1 MVWEQREPS
10 FVASRRRSGACS
22 VTAMALVVVF
32 VVVGLLVLLPMTA
45 STGATAREISL
56 VTRGM
61 AFYLEGDPAP
71 NPTIRLAAGEE
82 VRLTL
87 LNLDR
92 GFKHNLAIDGW
103 NIETVSLDANESTV
117 VRIQAPDQ
125 AGRQPYIC
133 SPHSEMMHGVIEIVS
148 IN

>member
-22 VTAMALVVVF
+22 VAAMAVVVF
-32 VVVGLLVLLPMTA
+32 VVVGLLVWLPMTA
-45 STGATAREISL
+45 STGATAREITL
-56 VTRGM
+56 VTRDM

-103 NIETVSLDANESTV
+103 NIETVSLDADESTV

-133 SPHSEMMHGVIEIVS
+133 SPHSEMMRGVIEIVS
-148 IN
+148 KN

>member
-22 VTAMALVVVF
+22 VAAMAVVVF

-45 STGATAREISL
+45 STGEAVREITL
-56 VTRGM
+56 VTKDM

-103 NIETVSLDANESTV
+103 NIETVSLDADESTV

-133 SPHSEMMHGVIEIVS
+133 SPHSEMMRGVIEIVS
-148 IN
+148 KN

>member
-22 VTAMALVVVF
+22 VAAMAVVVF

-45 STGATAREISL
+45 STGAAAREITL
-56 VTRGM
+56 VTRDM
-61 AFYLEGDPAP
+61 AFYLEGDSAP

-92 GFKHNLAIDGW
+92 GFNHNLAIDGW

>member
-10 FVASRRRSGACS
+10 FVASRRRSDACS
-22 VTAMALVVVF
+22 VAAMAVVVF

-45 STGATAREISL
+45 STGATAREITL
-56 VTRGM
+56 VTRDM

-103 NIETVSLDANESTV
+103 NIETVSLDADESTV

-133 SPHSEMMHGVIEIVS
+133 SPHSEMMRGVIEIVS
-148 IN
+148 KN

>member
-10 FVASRRRSGACS
+10 FVASRRRSDACS
-22 VTAMALVVVF
+22 VAAMAVVVF

-45 STGATAREISL
+45 STGATAREITL
-56 VTRGM
+56 VTRDM

-103 NIETVSLDANESTV
+103 NIETVSLDADESTV
-117 VRIQAPDQ
+117 VRIRAPDQ
-125 AGRQPYIC
+125 AGQQPYIC
-133 SPHSEMMHGVIEIVS
+133 SPHREMMHGVIEIVS
-148 IN
+148 MN

>member
-22 VTAMALVVVF
+22 VAAMAVVVF

-45 STGATAREISL
+45 STGATAREITL
-56 VTRGM
+56 VTRDM

-103 NIETVSLDANESTV
+103 NIETVSLDADESTV

-125 AGRQPYIC
+125 SGRQTYIC
-133 SPHSEMMHGVIEIVS
+133 SPHSEMMRGVIEIVS
-148 IN
+148 KN

>member
-22 VTAMALVVVF
+22 VAAMAVVVF

-45 STGATAREISL
+45 STGATAREITL
-56 VTRGM
+56 VTRDM

-103 NIETVSLDANESTV
+103 NIETVSLDADESTV

-133 SPHSEMMHGVIEIVS
+133 SPHSEMMRGVIEIVS
-148 IN
+148 KN

>member
-1 MVWEQREPS
+1 MVWEQREPN

-22 VTAMALVVVF
+22 VAAMAVVVF

-45 STGATAREISL
+45 STGAAAREITL
-56 VTRGM
+56 VTRDM

-103 NIETVSLDANESTV
+103 NIETVSLDADESTV
-117 VRIQAPDQ
+117 VRIRAPDQ

>member
-1 MVWEQREPS
+1 M
-10 FVASRRRSGACS
+10 A
-22 VTAMALVVVF
+22 AMALVVVF

-45 STGATAREISL
+45 STGEAVREITL
-56 VTRGM
+56 VTKDM

-82 VRLTL
+82 VRLNL

-103 NIETVSLDANESTV
+103 NVETVSLDADESTV
-117 VRIQAPDQ
+117 VRIRAPDQ
-125 AGRQPYIC
+125 AGQQPYIC
-133 SPHSEMMHGVIEIVS
+133 SPHREMMHGVIEIVS
-148 IN
+148 MN